1 MTLGTDILERSWGQ
15 KGSDPTVGEA
25 GRDGNL
31 FFPQK
36 YVLHGFFSLVL
47 PSRGR
52 TPIVKPVLP
61 EEAGNHEDSVCCL
74 PSTNLA
80 EFSPIFRI
88 PFFGRAGGRSGR
100 SGFSVHAAMHHRHP
114 ASNFLKMGRLRQ
126 RIEFPPLLERG
137 GLWAGERFQF
147 LALRN
152 KCKVH
157 TRAVGSLSLLGWQAT
172 VASRRRTVDG
182 AGDTGQ
188 PRPYIFAKWTRS
200 SFYYFSDAACYIM
213 EGCFFVTGGQSL
225 E

>member
-152 KCKVH
+152 KCKFHSCSGV
-157 TRAVGSLSLLGWQAT
+157 SLSRRLAGYRRQSPPYGRWGWRYGPAKT
-172 VASRRRTVDG
+172 L
-182 AGDTGQ
+182 
-188 PRPYIFAKWTRS
+188 YIREM
-200 SFYYFSDAACYIM
+200 DPLQ
-213 EGCFFVTGGQSL
+213 FFIIFRVLPVT
-225 E
+225 